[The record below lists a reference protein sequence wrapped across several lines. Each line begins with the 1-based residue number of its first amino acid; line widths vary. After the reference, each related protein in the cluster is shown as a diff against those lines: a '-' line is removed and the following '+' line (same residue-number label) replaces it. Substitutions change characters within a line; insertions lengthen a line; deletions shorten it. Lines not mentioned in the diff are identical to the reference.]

1 MNPIG
6 NLIGL
11 LKFDDS
17 NYKPEVS
24 SYKYTASG
32 NLEIVDGSSYSLL
45 PNSYI

>member
-11 LKFDDS
+11 LIFDDS
-17 NYKPEVS
+17 NYDPKVS

-32 NLEIVDGSSYSLL
+32 NLEIIDGSSYSLFS
-45 PNSYI
+45 NSYI